1 VSGAGALPMRALTA
15 STAPVRVGIAR
26 CSGLGWRWAR
36 RFPSLWHLLIG
47 PAKMPDSNVLFI

>member
-1 VSGAGALPMRALTA
+1 MRALTA

-26 CSGLGWRWAR
+26 CSGWVGVGPAGS
-36 RFPSLWHLLIG
+36 PSLWHLLIG